1 MLTEELIIKS
11 IKENPALVVLDFLIA
26 TVLILFAVQTFA
38 SNSDVAGIQGN
49 INQRITGVEIRL
61 TGLERTVMIQAKEQ
75 TLRDLE
81 TQIYN
86 LQNLVSDGEAN
97 ERDLNR
103 LSEKRIERDKTLREL
118 DVIQQSIRK

>member
-1 MLTEELIIKS
+1 MFTEELIIKS

-26 TVLILFAVQTFA
+26 TVLILYAVQTFA
-38 SNSDVAGIQGN
+38 SNVDVAGIRGD

-61 TGLERTVMIQAKEQ
+61 TGLERTVMVQAKEQ

-86 LQNLVSDGEAN
+86 LENLVSDGEAN

-103 LSEKRIERDKTLREL
+103 LSEKKIERDKTLREL
-118 DVIQQSIRK
+118 DVI

>member
-26 TVLILFAVQTFA
+26 TALILFAVQTFA

-61 TGLERTVMIQAKEQ
+61 TGLERTVMVQAKEQ

-86 LQNLVSDGEAN
+86 LENLVSDGEAN

-118 DVIQQSIRK
+118 DVIQQSIGK